1 MLWINHRVRK
11 QKNKDLPTR
20 APEHIFSFPEQYA
33 SENYGLHI
41 TKEKLV
47 DVAMECDIFDGTDD
61 YLSEDFRRR
70 CEMQFVGTDEIEPN
84 ETNT

>member
-1 MLWINHRVRK
+1 
-11 QKNKDLPTR
+11 
-20 APEHIFSFPEQYA
+20 
-33 SENYGLHI
+33 
-41 TKEKLV
+41 
-47 DVAMECDIFDGTDD
+47 MECDIFDGTDD